1 MGVLAEIAEEER
13 TVGAVPLLGEAVG
26 GAGG

>member
-13 TVGAVPLLGEAVG
+13 TVGTVSLLGEAVG